1 MAAYPLIGVSGS
13 IDAEETR
20 HFILRDYLTAVIAA
34 GGVPVLLSPD
44 MEGDMLEDCLA
55 RLDGLL
61 MAGGNDVSPALFG
74 EPPVEA
80 LGEVNPLRDGFE
92 MRLVRLAAARLMPVL
107 GICRGVQAMAAA
119 LGGSL
124 WQDLPSQYRTADGN
138 PPIAHRQTSPGRYAS
153 HTVSVLPGTLLARLT
168 GGAETLRVNSFH
180 HQAVKVPG
188 SLRVCALAPDGV
200 IEAVEDASLPFFL
213 GVQWHPE
220 RMYRSPQQR
229 FWRPTCYHYTMP
241 LRNDL
246 KVYTTF
252 PDLSTEKSKPPY
264 FACRSRPA
272 AQHGTGREPI
282 PRRRPR
288 ASAREWHKAR
298 HSCGPD
304 RACARRRESAPCI
317 LWPRPAPPPPARAD

>member
-92 MRLVRLAAARLMPVL
+92 MRLVRLAAARHMPVL

-168 GGAETLRVNSFH
+168 DGVETLRVNSFH
-180 HQAVKVPG
+180 HQAVGEVA
-188 SLRVCALAPDGV
+188 SCANLSAWAADGV
-200 IEAVEDASLPFFL
+200 VEAIELPDALFVL

-220 RMYRSPQQR
+220 IMTRLEDEASRR
-229 FWRPTCYHYTMP
+229 
-241 LRNDL
+241 L
-246 KVYTTF
+246 
-252 PDLSTEKSKPPY
+252 
-264 FACRSRPA
+264 FAAFAKA
-272 AQHGTGREPI
+272 ARG
-282 PRRRPR
+282 
-288 ASAREWHKAR
+288 
-298 HSCGPD
+298 
-304 RACARRRESAPCI
+304 
-317 LWPRPAPPPPARAD
+317 

>member
-34 GGVPVLLSPD
+34 GGAPVLLSPD
-44 MEGDMLEDCLA
+44 MKGDMLEDCLA
-55 RLDGLL
+55 HLDGLL

-92 MRLVRLAAARLMPVL
+92 MRLVRLAAARRMPVL

-168 GGAETLRVNSFH
+168 DGAETLRVNSFH
-180 HQAVKVPG
+180 HQAVKAPG
-188 SLRVCALAPDGV
+188 SLPRGIYTKVGPAVDRGTAKKERRWGIGLFFSIICSISLSIIGKLPLPDR
-200 IEAVEDASLPFFL
+200 IAYASLQFHS
-213 GVQWHPE
+213 QE
-220 RMYRSPQQR
+220 RAVFR
-229 FWRPTCYHYTMP
+229 F
-241 LRNDL
+241 
-246 KVYTTF
+246 
-252 PDLSTEKSKPPY
+252 
-264 FACRSRPA
+264 
-272 AQHGTGREPI
+272 
-282 PRRRPR
+282 
-288 ASAREWHKAR
+288 
-298 HSCGPD
+298 
-304 RACARRRESAPCI
+304 
-317 LWPRPAPPPPARAD
+317 

>member
-80 LGEVNPLRDGFE
+80 LG
-92 MRLVRLAAARLMPVL
+92 
-107 GICRGVQAMAAA
+107 
-119 LGGSL
+119 GSL

-138 PPIAHRQTSPGRYAS
+138 PPIAHRQTCPGRYAS

-168 GGAETLRVNSFH
+168 DGAETLRVNSFH
-180 HQAVKVPG
+180 HQAVKAPG
-188 SLRVCALAPDGV
+188 SLRMCALAPDGV

-220 RMYRSPQQR
+220 RMYRS
-229 FWRPTCYHYTMP
+229 
-241 LRNDL
+241 
-246 KVYTTF
+246 
-252 PDLSTEKSKPPY
+252 
-264 FACRSRPA
+264 
-272 AQHGTGREPI
+272 
-282 PRRRPR
+282 
-288 ASAREWHKAR
+288 
-298 HSCGPD
+298 D
-304 RACARRRESAPCI
+304 RAAAALFEGLVRAARG
-317 LWPRPAPPPPARAD
+317 D

>member
-168 GGAETLRVNSFH
+168 DGVETLRVNSFH
-180 HQAVKVPG
+180 HQAVKAPG

-200 IEAVEDASLPFFL
+200 IEAVEDVSLPFFL

-220 RMYRSPQQR
+220 RMYRS
-229 FWRPTCYHYTMP
+229 
-241 LRNDL
+241 
-246 KVYTTF
+246 
-252 PDLSTEKSKPPY
+252 
-264 FACRSRPA
+264 
-272 AQHGTGREPI
+272 
-282 PRRRPR
+282 
-288 ASAREWHKAR
+288 
-298 HSCGPD
+298 D
-304 RACARRRESAPCI
+304 RAAAALFEGLVRAARG
-317 LWPRPAPPPPARAD
+317 D

>member
-61 MAGGNDVSPALFG
+61 MAGGNDVSPALFD

-92 MRLVRLAAARLMPVL
+92 MRLVRLAAARCMPVL
-107 GICRGVQAMAAA
+107 GICRGVRAMAAA

-168 GGAETLRVNSFH
+168 DGAETLRVNSFH
-180 HQAVKVPG
+180 HQAVKAPG

-200 IEAVEDASLPFFL
+200 IEAVEGPYMLSRCQGESYSCHRTDCWLHSIYSEISKLVRDRL
-213 GVQWHPE
+213 D
-220 RMYRSPQQR
+220 S
-229 FWRPTCYHYTMP
+229 YTF
-241 LRNDL
+241 DSICSC
-246 KVYTTF
+246 
-252 PDLSTEKSKPPY
+252 DEAEQAEK
-264 FACRSRPA
+264 
-272 AQHGTGREPI
+272 
-282 PRRRPR
+282 
-288 ASAREWHKAR
+288 
-298 HSCGPD
+298 
-304 RACARRRESAPCI
+304 
-317 LWPRPAPPPPARAD
+317 

>member
-92 MRLVRLAAARLMPVL
+92 MRLVRLAAARHMPVL

-124 WQDLPSQYRTADGN
+124 WQDLPGQYRTAAGL
-138 PPIAHRQTSPGRYAS
+138 PPIAHRQTAPGHYPG
-153 HTVSVLPGTLLARLT
+153 HTVRIEKDTLLARLV
-168 GGAETLRVNSFH
+168 ADCELPVNSFH
-180 HQAVKVPG
+180 HQAVKEAG

-200 IEAVEDASLPFFL
+200 IEAVEHASLPFFL

-220 RMYRSPQQR
+220 RM
-229 FWRPTCYHYTMP
+229 C
-241 LRNDL
+241 
-246 KVYTTF
+246 
-252 PDLSTEKSKPPY
+252 
-264 FACRSRPA
+264 FA
-272 AQHGTGREPI
+272 H
-282 PRRRPR
+282 
-288 ASAREWHKAR
+288 
-298 HSCGPD
+298 
-304 RACARRRESAPCI
+304 ARRDAEDG
-317 LWPRPAPPPPARAD
+317 ARLLRYFLSLL

>member
-34 GGVPVLLSPD
+34 GGAPVLLSPD
-44 MEGDMLEDCLA
+44 MKGDMLEDCLA
-55 RLDGLL
+55 HLDGLL

-74 EPPVEA
+74 EPPVEV

-92 MRLVRLAAARLMPVL
+92 MRLVRLAAARRMPVL

-168 GGAETLRVNSFH
+168 DGAETLRVNSFH
-180 HQAVKVPG
+180 HQAVKAPG

-200 IEAVEDASLPFFL
+200 IEATEDASLPFFL

-220 RMYRSPQQR
+220 RMYRSDR
-229 FWRPTCYHYTMP
+229 AAAALFEGLVRAARGDCRH
-241 LRNDL
+241 
-246 KVYTTF
+246 K
-252 PDLSTEKSKPPY
+252 KS
-264 FACRSRPA
+264 
-272 AQHGTGREPI
+272 EP
-282 PRRRPR
+282 
-288 ASAREWHKAR
+288 SARSKTAHPGR
-298 HSCGPD
+298 G
-304 RACARRRESAPCI
+304 RRIRTLNKGFGDPRVTITPCPYGTI
-317 LWPRPAPPPPARAD
+317 